1 MMVKG
6 VMVKICGIT
15 NREDALA
22 AVAQGASALGL
33 NFYPQSPRFVT
44 PAQAAA
50 IAVEVPDGIL
60 KVGVFVNE
68 SPARVAEIVSLA
80 GLDVAQLHGEENP
93 ADYPAGLRIWKALRV
108 GADFDPAAAAAL
120 PAEALLLDGPAG
132 ALYGGSGESF
142 DWSRAAGLPQRV
154 IIAGGLDASNVRR
167 AIEIARPWG
176 VDACSCIEKQPG
188 LKDHSKMAAF
198 VQAALAA

>member
-1 MMVKG
+1 M
-6 VMVKICGIT
+6 MVKICGIT

-22 AVAQGASALGL
+22 AVAEGASALGF

-50 IAVEVPDGIL
+50 IAAEIPDGIL

-68 SPARVAEIVSLA
+68 SPERVAESVALA
-80 GLDVAQLHGEENP
+80 GLDVAQLHGEEDP
-93 ADYPAGLRIWKALRV
+93 AAYPKGLRIWKALRV
-108 GADFDPAAAAAL
+108 GADFDPAGAAAL

-142 DWSRAAGLPQRV
+142 DWSRAAGLTQRV

-176 VDACSCIEKQPG
+176 VDACSRIERQPG
-188 LKDHSKMAAF
+188 LKDHAKMAAF
-198 VQAALAA
+198 LQAARAA